1 MKDHF
6 VSKEMIV
13 RAQQLR
19 IELEY
24 TLQDIA
30 NEAEKIGMPVAMA
43 TVKRFFSKD
52 AVNHK
57 FAVDTV
63 QGIFSVLGQTQDK
76 TNGMITP
83 DQVDFLKDII
93 AFDRK
98 LIAELDAKIVSIKAQ
113 HQEELIKTVTENQK
127 RIDYIKTTV
136 EDFKKQIEV
145 KDRRMDERDSFFMA
159 QIGVKDRRYDALLEK
174 FDQLNEKYNELL
186 AQGAKKA

>member
-1 MKDHF
+1 MTTAD
-6 VSKEMIV
+6 
-13 RAQQLR
+13 
-19 IELEY
+19 
-24 TLQDIA
+24 
-30 NEAEKIGMPVAMA
+30 
-43 TVKRFFSKD
+43 
-52 AVNHK
+52 
-57 FAVDTV
+57 DTV

-145 KDRRMDERDSFFMA
+145 KDRRMDERDRFFMD
-159 QIGVKDRRYDALLEK
+159 QIGVKDRRFDDLSAKYDRLLEK
-174 FDQLNEKYNELL
+174 LL
-186 AQGAKKA
+186 DDKKE